1 MSSQNCRNLG
11 VSNFQ
16 DLTGTLGRGGRIPKW
31 TKEISCLLVESMSL
45 LSKKNG
51 KICMEMDWTEDGEN
65 DPCNLVCWK
74 LQERHVYD
82 PSTLTWILNDELAG
96 QKLEVLRA
104 YRVPGNR
111 KIRVGTRVPQHDGEN
126 EGERRLLITLAICIS
141 TRNCFPEGDNHSC
154 ECIKR

>member
-1 MSSQNCRNLG
+1 
-11 VSNFQ
+11 
-16 DLTGTLGRGGRIPKW
+16 
-31 TKEISCLLVESMSL
+31 
-45 LSKKNG
+45 
-51 KICMEMDWTEDGEN
+51 
-65 DPCNLVCWK
+65 LVCWK

-82 PSTLTWILNDELAG
+82 PSTLTWILNDQLAG
-96 QKLEVLRA
+96 KNLEVLRA

-154 ECIKR
+154 EGIKR